1 MTSPVSPPPPPHPS
15 HTITFRVR
23 YPECDPMGY
32 LHHSIF
38 LQYFEM
44 GRIELLRSLGHSYAD
59 LEKAGLFF
67 VVVKVQVNYRA
78 PARFD
83 DELTLIT
90 RIERQT
96 HVRIDHAYELKRG
109 DTLVAEARTT
119 VACVDPTGQVQLIP
133 EPLSAAGAEAS

>member
-1 MTSPVSPPPPPHPS
+1 MLPE

-23 YPECDPMGY
+23 YPECDAMGY

-44 GRIELLRSLGHSYAD
+44 GRIELLRALGHSYVD
-59 LEKAGLFF
+59 FEKAGLFF
-67 VVVKVQVNYRA
+67 VVVKIEVKYRA

-83 DELTLIT
+83 DELTLTT
-90 RIERQT
+90 RVTRQT

-109 DTLVAEARTT
+109 DTILAEASSTI
-119 VACVDPTGQVQLIP
+119 ACVDRNGQVQLIP
-133 EPLSAAGAEAS
+133 DHLISTGQA

>member
-1 MTSPVSPPPPPHPS
+1 MTSSGPQLPPRQ
-15 HTITFRVR
+15 HTIAFRVR

-44 GRIELLRSLGHSYAD
+44 GRIELLRSLGHAYAD

-90 RIERQT
+90 RIDRQT
-96 HVRIDHAYELKRG
+96 HVRIDHAYELRRG
-109 DTLVAEARTT
+109 DTLVAEATTT
-119 VACVDPTGQVQLIP
+119 VACVDATGQV
-133 EPLSAAGAEAS
+133 

>member
-1 MTSPVSPPPPPHPS
+1 
-15 HTITFRVR
+15 
-23 YPECDPMGY
+23 MGY

-83 DELTLIT
+83 DELTLTT

-109 DTLVAEARTT
+109 DTLVAEAKTT

-133 EPLSAAGAEAS
+133 EPLSAAGAEASPPHSP

>member
-1 MTSPVSPPPPPHPS
+1 MAIEHTTS
-15 HTITFRVR
+15 FRVR

-44 GRIELLRSLGHSYAD
+44 GRIELLRHIGHSYVD
-59 LEKAGLFF
+59 FEKAGLFF

-83 DELTLIT
+83 DELTLTT
-90 RIERQT
+90 RIIRQT
-96 HVRIDHAYELKRG
+96 HVRIDHAYELRRG
-109 DTLVAEARTT
+109 AKLLADATST
-119 VACVDPTGQVQLIP
+119 VACVDRNGQVQVIP
-133 EPLSAAGAEAS
+133 EVLA